1 MSTSPAFPTPRI
13 PSIVPL
19 LDPLV
24 RRLLGVGMP
33 MGPNVLLTIRGRQSG
48 LPRTVPV
55 ALLEHRGRRFVQ
67 SPFGETQWT
76 RNLRAAGEAVIS
88 RGGRREPVDAAE
100 LAPEIAGPILAD
112 AFAPYLA
119 SRFGAAFLGR
129 FYRLRAGSPVEAFV
143 DEARTHPVFE
153 LRARAGHAADGPST

>member
-1 MSTSPAFPTPRI
+1 MSTSRTFAAPRI

-19 LDPLV
+19 LNPLV

-33 MGPNVLLTIRGRQSG
+33 MGPNVLLTVRGRQSG

-55 ALLEHRGRRFVQ
+55 AILEHRGRRFVQ
-67 SPFGETQWT
+67 SPFGETHWT

-88 RGGRREPVDAAE
+88 RGRTIEPVDAVE

-129 FYRLRAGSPVEAFV
+129 FYRLRAGSTVEEFV
-143 DEARTHPVFE
+143 GEARIHPVFE
-153 LRARAGHAADGPST
+153 LRARDGRVPGSPSD